1 MKPKWIDEVCAA
13 PPTVVDATV
22 IARWWPGR
30 YYRVSTIWM
39 NPDDDSP
46 TKNILGADL
55 PEFAT
60 QVFACDKMGLPLD
73 MTRPLYEVESA
84 TKDEALQ
91 QHRVA
96 VLLFSIA
103 SFAEVERFA
112 KQVKSVANMF
122 PNLFPK

>member
-1 MKPKWIDEVCAA
+1 MKPKWIDEVGAS
-13 PPTVVDATV
+13 PPTGVDSTV

-30 YYRVSTIWM
+30 YYRVSTIWI
-39 NPDDDSP
+39 NPDGDSP
-46 TKNILGADL
+46 TKNILGATL
-55 PEFAT
+55 PEFVT
-60 QVFACDKMGLPLD
+60 QVFACDRTGLRID
-73 MTRPLYEVESA
+73 TNRPLYEVASA

-112 KQVKSVANMF
+112 KQVRSIANMC

>member
-1 MKPKWIDEVCAA
+1 
-13 PPTVVDATV
+13 
-22 IARWWPGR
+22 
-30 YYRVSTIWM
+30 M

-112 KQVKSVANMF
+112 KQVKSFANMF